1 MRRLHIR
8 RRTGIQLVVL
18 VVISVTA
25 STILAVQYIRLPQL
39 AFGAD
44 HYDVRLELPES
55 GGLYKRGN
63 VTYRGTEVGEIKNV
77 RLTKNGVEATLTLKS
92 SVPVPSD
99 LDAEVHSQT
108 AVGEQYVEL
117 LPRNN
122 TSAPLRAG
130 DVIPANRTSVPP
142 DVNTLLDATNRGLKA
157 IPRDNLKT
165 VVDESYTAFGGLGSE
180 IARLVQGSTAVAIDA
195 RKHMSELTN
204 LADNGGPLLDTQT
217 DTSDSVRAWAASLA
231 NITSQLQTRDNDVR
245 GILAN
250 GPGAA
255 AEAHQLLD
263 RLQPTLPVL
272 LANLASLAPVLVAYQ
287 ADLEQMLVL
296 LPMGVEELQGSTVA
310 SKGTKTPGLQL
321 NFTQNLNIP
330 PPCATGFLP
339 PQQMRSPSMVD
350 YPERPEGDLYC
361 RIPQDAKFDVR
372 GARNIPC
379 ETRPGKRAPTVKMCE
394 SDENY
399 VPLNDGLNWKG
410 DPNATLS
417 GQDVPQ
423 LPPGSART
431 SPGGQ
436 NVPGP
441 AAGADPGPAPPPIAV
456 VPYDPATGR
465 YVGPDGKVRIQG
477 DLSQSAGQGRTWQ
490 SMLLP
495 PAP

>member
-1 MRRLHIR
+1 M
-8 RRTGIQLVVL
+8 VL

-310 SKGTKTPGLQL
+310 GKGTKTPALQL
-321 NFTQNLNIP
+321 NFTQNLNLP
-330 PPCATGFLP
+330 PPCSTGFLP
-339 PQQMRSPSMVD
+339 PQQMRSPSIVD
-350 YPERPEGDLYC
+350 YPERTTGDLYC

-399 VPLNDGLNWKG
+399 VPLNDGMNWKG

-423 LPPGSART
+423 FAPGAAPASAG
-431 SPGGQ
+431 SQ
-436 NVPGP
+436 NVPAP
-441 AAGADPGPAPPPIAV
+441 AGAGPAPPPLVA

-465 YVGPDGKVRIQG
+465 YVGPDGKVYTRSDLNQG
-477 DLSQSAGQGRTWQ
+477 AGQDRTWQ

-495 PAP
+495 AS